1 MSFRRTIADML
12 MGSSGWPSQIR
23 PDTEPTFQ
31 NMPLTSESAQ
41 FWQRDPKSNSPWW
54 FSPPSRWN
62 GYVTYYFYNHNDVDY
77 PCVQPVLQILD
88 EKFNAQI
95 QSNFSPY
102 NAPYTI
108 IVDGFTIDM
117 VQDNCPCPS
126 MTIAECDELFL
137 KDLINRL
144 KTELAATD

>member
-1 MSFRRTIADML
+1 MSIRRTLTEML
-12 MGSSGWPSQIR
+12 IGSSGWPR
-23 PDTEPTFQ
+23 RARREPDSSCQ
-31 NMPLTSESAQ
+31 NTPLTSESAQ

-77 PCVQPVLQILD
+77 PCVQPVLKILD
-88 EKFNAQI
+88 EKFNARI
-95 QSNFSPY
+95 QSHFSPY

-108 IVDGFTIDM
+108 FVDGFTIDL

-126 MTIAECDELFL
+126 MTIAECDDLFFE
-137 KDLINRL
+137 DLINRL
-144 KTELAATD
+144 QTELNATD